1 MKLYLYNC
9 NYVNEFLEEIE
20 TEFPEQWKGCS
31 TEVPVQKC
39 NIVGRSFA
47 WNPQSNHWD
56 ILIEDWRGITL
67 YNKSDSRILKDGEVG
82 AKPSNFIEI
91 VPPDNNKRYF
101 WNEDEAQWQE
111 FIEMVNPAVVIKNYE
126 NAIQEHI
133 DNVAKARGYDNGYTC
148 ASYFD
153 DKNARYASDA
163 RIFKDWRSDVW
174 VYVNQ
179 LLNQYADTFGEET
192 EIPASAL
199 AGYPTPEDVI
209 AQLPQIEW
217 EEL

>member
-9 NYVNEFLEEIE
+9 NYMNEFLEEID
-20 TEFPEQWKGCS
+20 TEHPQQWKGCS
-31 TEVPVQKC
+31 TEVPPTEC
-39 NIVGRSFA
+39 SIVGRSYA
-47 WNPQSNHWD
+47 WNEESQHWD
-56 ILIEDWRGITL
+56 RIIEDWRGVTL
-67 YNKSDSRILKDGEVG
+67 YNKNDSRVTKQGSVGPKPDKFTEIL
-82 AKPSNFIEI
+82 
-91 VPPDNNKRYF
+91 PPDNEKRYF
-101 WNEDEAQWQE
+101 WNENDIVWQE
-111 FIEMVNPAVVIKNYE
+111 YVQMVNPAKVIKSYE
-126 NAIQEHI
+126 EAIQEHI
-133 DNVAKARGYDNGYTC
+133 DKVAQARGYDNGYTC

-179 LLNQYADTFGEET
+179 LLNQYANTFGEET

-217 EEL
+217 QEL